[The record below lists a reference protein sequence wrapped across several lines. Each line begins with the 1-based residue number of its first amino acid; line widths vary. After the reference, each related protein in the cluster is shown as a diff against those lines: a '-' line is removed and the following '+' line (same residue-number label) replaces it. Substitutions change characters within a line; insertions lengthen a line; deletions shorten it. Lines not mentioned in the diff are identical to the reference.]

1 MVLNG
6 QSAVTKF
13 TAERRRPNFED
24 TGDNTIGR
32 HPFGQRG
39 PVRPATPTT
48 FDLVVRTLQLEAW
61 AGRWVAVDSVG
72 TVRCDSASLAELLAE
87 INRNHITD
95 VEVMRAPDPREP
107 IVYGLG

>member
-1 MVLNG
+1 MITP
-6 QSAVTKF
+6 SAAT
-13 TAERRRPNFED
+13 
-24 TGDNTIGR
+24 
-32 HPFGQRG
+32 PFGQRG

-61 AGRWVAVDSVG
+61 AGRWVAVDSFGV
-72 TVRCDSASLAELLAE
+72 VRCDAESLAELLAN
-87 INRNHITD
+87 IACDHIKG